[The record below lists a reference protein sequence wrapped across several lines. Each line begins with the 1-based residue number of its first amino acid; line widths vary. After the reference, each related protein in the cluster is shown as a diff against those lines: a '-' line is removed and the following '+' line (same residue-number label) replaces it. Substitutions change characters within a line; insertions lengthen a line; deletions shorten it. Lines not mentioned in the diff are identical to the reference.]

1 MHCRVREPP
10 GFQANNQA
18 PALIPPWSAQAAD
31 NAVAISQPEAAAAG
45 MWTDQQQQQQHTAS
59 TEVGAFEPLPDSPTG
74 VRTAAGRSLDQQRDS
89 QEVKQQL
96 AAEMIAKLSPRHMP
110 VAQLQHKV
118 TPQSLQAASNQIA
131 SIAFSHQQ
139 LKQS

>member
-1 MHCRVREPP
+1 M
-10 GFQANNQA
+10 
-18 PALIPPWSAQAAD
+18 
-31 NAVAISQPEAAAAG
+31 SQPEAAAAG
-45 MWTDQQQQQQHTAS
+45 TWIDQQQQQQHMAS

-110 VAQLQHKV
+110 VVQLQHKV
-118 TPQSLQAASNQIA
+118 TSLSLQLQHLIRPP
-131 SIAFSHQQ
+131 AFLHQQ
-139 LKQS
+139 LRQSQLVCGLTI